1 MIKGNGLHVARLS
14 RYFFEMERRH
24 PGTTCPFV
32 RVLKDSA
39 NAGEKILNLEKRE
52 EITAII

>member
-1 MIKGNGLHVARLS
+1 MIKGNDLHVARLS